1 MWGGRQ
7 GQNKKKKKKKKIPN
21 LRALLSIDRED
32 EGQQFNCPIG
42 RIVLYFR
49 RIFCLHIMPSLILST
64 ISGRR
69 PASDLFAVDPHF

>member
-7 GQNKKKKKKKKIPN
+7 GQNKKKKKKKRFPIYELN
-21 LRALLSIDRED
+21 LRDED
-32 EGQQFNCPIG
+32 QQFNCPIG